1 MSMVSGFLSEFAR
14 RAGGVNRM
22 QNTIGVLGGM
32 GSYATLFIF
41 ERLLE
46 TFPVQKE
53 WERPRI
59 MIDNYCTLP
68 SRVRA
73 VLYQENVEELLEGMI
88 TALKGL
94 EASGCSR
101 IFMGCNT
108 AHSFFDEILK
118 RAPSLKDKMIN
129 IIDSTCH
136 SSCKDGFKRVAVI
149 ASEGTVKSK
158 IYQNMLGQKGL
169 DYVSAGEPLIM
180 RQWIEAVKTNCIST
194 DILAAFDQFIIE
206 TLEENDALIL
216 GCTEFSVL
224 YRKLASESDNK
235 RVIDPVSC
243 VCRQLQDEFSN
254 KYEIKDKKAEPN
266 YDRK

>member
-1 MSMVSGFLSEFAR
+1 
-14 RAGGVNRM
+14 M

-59 MIDNYCTLP
+59 LIDNYCTLP

-73 VLYQENVEELLEGMI
+73 VLYQEHVEELLEGMI

-94 EASGCSR
+94 EVSGCSR

-108 AHSFFDEILK
+108 AHSFFDEIVK

-129 IIDSTCH
+129 IIDSACR
-136 SSCKDGFKRVAVI
+136 SACNFGFKEIAVI
-149 ASEGTVKSK
+149 ASEGTLKSK
-158 IYQNMLGQKGL
+158 IYQNKLEQMGL
-169 DYVSAGEPLIM
+169 EYATAGEPLIM
-180 RQWIEAVKTNCIST
+180 RQWIEAVKTDRIST
-194 DILAAFDQFIIE
+194 DILVAFDRFIKE
-206 TLEENDALIL
+206 TLEGNDALIL

-224 YRKLASESDNK
+224 YRKLVFDSDNK
-235 RVIDPVSC
+235 RVIDPVKC
-243 VCRQLQDEFSN
+243 VCRQLYDGFSN
-254 KYEIKDKKAEPN
+254 EYEIKEKKAELN
-266 YDRK
+266 NERK